1 MSATGF
7 WDWALEAYGRAG
19 VAEACVDLQDRHG
32 QCVPL
37 LLWAAWIASR
47 DESASDDTLEAA
59 CDIARA
65 WDETTLD
72 ALRALRRKLKSP
84 HPDIEAGARLDVR
97 QKTIELERRAERH
110 LMQALETLTREADPG
125 ADTLQ
130 TLVAVTRVWSPV
142 TPRKELQTLTACL
155 SA

>member
-1 MSATGF
+1 MSTPDF
-7 WDWALEAYGRAG
+7 WDWALEAYGRGG
-19 VAEACVDLQDRHG
+19 VADTCVDLQDRHG

-37 LLWAAWIASR
+37 LLWAAWIAAR
-47 DESASDDTLEAA
+47 NETASDETLEAA

-72 ALRALRRKLKSP
+72 PLRALRRRLKSP
-84 HPDIEAGARLDVR
+84 HPDLDAGARLDVR

-110 LMQALETLTREADPG
+110 LMQALEHLPREAAAG
-125 ADTLQ
+125 ADTLR
-130 TLVAVTRVWSPV
+130 TLVAVARVWSPV
-142 TPRKELQTLTACL
+142 TPRRELQTLTACL

>member
-1 MSATGF
+1 MSAPGF
-7 WDWALEAYGRAG
+7 WDWAIEAYGRDG
-19 VAEACVDLQDRHG
+19 VADACLDLQDRHG

-47 DESASDDTLEAA
+47 SEAASDETLEAA

-65 WDETTLD
+65 WDQTALD
-72 ALRALRRKLKSP
+72 PLRALRRKLKSP
-84 HPDIEAGARLDVR
+84 HPDVETGARLDIR
-97 QKTIELERRAERH
+97 QKTIELERRAEHH
-110 LMQALETLTREADPG
+110 LMQALEHLPREAAPG

-142 TPRKELQTLTACL
+142 TPRVELQTLTACL